1 MAIRATIRMA
11 READARAI
19 LAIYAP
25 FCVTTAVSFELEP
38 PSEGEIASRIR
49 AVTAYW
55 PWLVLEDD
63 GAVAGYAYA
72 SRHSERAAYGWSVD
86 VTVYVAPSHLRRGV
100 GRALYTTLFELLR
113 QQGFF
118 KAYAGVALPNP
129 ASTALHEAIGF
140 EPVGVYKGVGY
151 KLGAWRDVAHYQLA
165 LQPERPAPDSPV
177 PAASLLHSPAWS
189 EAVSRGLSHYR
200 TP

>member
-1 MAIRATIRMA
+1 MGTIRMA

-25 FCVTTAVSFELEP
+25 FCATTTVSFELEP
-38 PSEGEIASRIR
+38 PSEDEIASRVR
-49 AVTAYW
+49 DVTAYC

-72 SRHSERAAYGWSVD
+72 SHHNERAAYGWSVD

-118 KAYAGVALPNP
+118 KAYAIIALPNP
-129 ASTALHEAIGF
+129 VSTALHQAMGF

-165 LQPERPAPDSPV
+165 LQPERHAPDPPAPPARLFDSPG
-177 PAASLLHSPAWS
+177 WS
-189 EAVSRGLSHYR
+189 DAVSRGLGHYR
-200 TP
+200 KT

>member
-1 MAIRATIRMA
+1 MATIRMA

-25 FCVTTAVSFELEP
+25 FCATTAVSFELEP
-38 PSEGEIASRIR
+38 PSEDEVASRIR

-55 PWLVLEDD
+55 PWLVLDD
-63 GAVAGYAYA
+63 GGALAGYAYA

-86 VTVYVAPSHLRRGV
+86 VTVYVAPSHLRRSV

-118 KAYAGVALPNP
+118 KAYAGIALPNP
-129 ASTALHEAIGF
+129 ASTALHEAMGF

-165 LQPERPAPDSPV
+165 LQPERHDPDPPVPPARLFDSPG
-177 PAASLLHSPAWS
+177 WS
-189 EAVSRGLSHYR
+189 DAVARGLSHYR
-200 TP
+200 KP

>member
-1 MAIRATIRMA
+1 MATIRMV

-25 FCVTTAVSFELEP
+25 FCATTAVSFELEP
-38 PSEGEIASRIR
+38 PSEDEVASRIR
-49 AVTAYW
+49 AVTAYC
-55 PWLVLEDD
+55 PWLILEDD

-72 SRHSERAAYGWSVD
+72 GRHNERAAYGWSVD

-129 ASTALHEAIGF
+129 ASTALHEAMGF

-151 KLGAWRDVAHYQLA
+151 KLGAWHDVAHYQLA
-165 LQPERPAPDSPV
+165 LQPERQNPDPPASPARLLDSPG
-177 PAASLLHSPAWS
+177 WTD
-189 EAVSRGLSHYR
+189 AVSRGLSHYR
-200 TP
+200 KP

>member
-1 MAIRATIRMA
+1 MAMIRMA

-19 LAIYAP
+19 VTIYAP
-25 FCVTTAVSFELEP
+25 FCATTAVSFELEP
-38 PSEGEIASRIR
+38 PSEDEIASRIR

-72 SRHSERAAYGWSVD
+72 GRHNERAAYGWSVD

-129 ASTALHEAIGF
+129 ASTALHEAMGF
-140 EPVGVYKGVGY
+140 EPVGAYRGVGY

-165 LQPERPAPDSPV
+165 LQPERQNPDPPAPPARLLDSPG
-177 PAASLLHSPAWS
+177 WS
-189 EAVSRGLSHYR
+189 DAVSRGLSHYR
-200 TP
+200 KP

>member
-1 MAIRATIRMA
+1 MATIRMA

-25 FCVTTAVSFELEP
+25 FCATTAVSFELEP
-38 PSEGEIASRIR
+38 PSKDEIAGRIR
-49 AVTAYW
+49 AVTAYC
-55 PWLVLEDD
+55 PWLILEDD

-72 SRHSERAAYGWSVD
+72 GRHNERAAYGWSVD

-129 ASTALHEAIGF
+129 ASTALHEAMGF

-151 KLGAWRDVAHYQLA
+151 KLGVWRDVAHYQLT
-165 LQPERPAPDSPV
+165 LQPERQNPDPPASPARLLDSPG
-177 PAASLLHSPAWS
+177 WS
-189 EAVSRGLSHYR
+189 DAVSRGLSHYR
-200 TP
+200 KP

>member
-1 MAIRATIRMA
+1 MATIRMA

-25 FCVTTAVSFELEP
+25 FCATTAVSFELEP
-38 PSEGEIASRIR
+38 PSEDEIASRIR
-49 AVTAYW
+49 GVTAYC
-55 PWLVLEDD
+55 PWLILEDD

-72 SRHSERAAYGWSVD
+72 GRHNERAAYGWSVD

-100 GRALYTTLFELLR
+100 GRALYSALFELLR

-129 ASTALHEAIGF
+129 ASTALHEAMGF

-165 LQPERPAPDSPV
+165 LQPERQNPNPPAL
-177 PAASLLHSPAWS
+177 PARLLDTPRWS
-189 EAVSRGLSHYR
+189 DAVSRGLGHYR
-200 TP
+200 KP

>member
-1 MAIRATIRMA
+1 MATIRMA

-25 FCVTTAVSFELEP
+25 FCSTTAVSFELEP
-38 PSEGEIASRIR
+38 PSEDEVASRIR
-49 AVTAYW
+49 AATAYC
-55 PWLVLEDD
+55 PWLILEDD

-72 SRHSERAAYGWSVD
+72 GRHKERAAYGWSVD

-118 KAYAGVALPNP
+118 KAYAIIALPNP
-129 ASTALHEAIGF
+129 ASTALHEAMGF

-165 LQPERPAPDSPV
+165 LQPEQDDPEAPV
-177 PAASLLHSPAWS
+177 PPARLLDSPAWS
-189 EAVSRGLSHYR
+189 DAVSRGLRHYR
-200 TP
+200 HP

>member
-1 MAIRATIRMA
+1 MAMIRMA

-19 LAIYAP
+19 VTIYAP
-25 FCVTTAVSFELEP
+25 FCATTAVSFELEP
-38 PSEGEIASRIR
+38 PSEDEIASRIR

-100 GRALYTTLFELLR
+100 ARAVYTTLFELLR

-118 KAYAGVALPNP
+118 KAYAGIALPNP
-129 ASTALHEAIGF
+129 ASTALHQAMGF
-140 EPVGVYKGVGY
+140 APVGVYKGVGY

-165 LQPERPAPDSPV
+165 LQPERQNPDPPAPPARLLDSPG
-177 PAASLLHSPAWS
+177 WS
-189 EAVSRGLSHYR
+189 DAVSRGLSHYR
-200 TP
+200 KP

>member
-1 MAIRATIRMA
+1 MATIRMA

-25 FCVTTAVSFELEP
+25 FCAATAVSFELEP
-38 PSEGEIASRIR
+38 PSEDEIASRIR
-49 AVTAYW
+49 AVTAYC
-55 PWLVLEDD
+55 PWLILEDD
-63 GAVAGYAYA
+63 GAVTGYAYGGP
-72 SRHSERAAYGWSVD
+72 HNERAAYGWSVD

-129 ASTALHEAIGF
+129 ASTALHEAMGF

-165 LQPERPAPDSPV
+165 LQPERQNPDPPV
-177 PAASLLHSPAWS
+177 PPVRLLDAPAWS

-200 TP
+200 KP